1 MARKIIFLDFG
12 GVLDSVS
19 AMTGPRFSVKD
30 GMYPFDPRCIELL
43 DEIVEETKALIVICA
58 SARMLNSVDK
68 MKEWLVASGFKHVT
82 YVLGALDPAES
93 RNQQAIEAWLAN
105 NPDVTDYV
113 ILDDFKHGYSSEL
126 LEHMPRLI
134 SSQTG
139 LAGLLPSS
147 IYQILRHQA

>member
-12 GVLDSVS
+12 GVLDSITLLS
-19 AMTGPRFSVKD
+19 DPKTSTKR
-30 GMYPFDPRCIELL
+30 GMYPFDPKCIELL

-58 SARMLNSVDK
+58 TARMSNSVDK
-68 MKEWLVASGFKHVT
+68 MKEWLAAGGFKHVN

-93 RNQQAIEAWLAN
+93 QNQRAIEAWLAN
-105 NPDVTDYV
+105 NSDVTDYV
-113 ILDDFKHGYSSEL
+113 ILDDFKIGYSGEL
-126 LEHMPRLI
+126 LEHVPRLI

-147 IYQILRHQA
+147 IYRILRHQA